1 MTNLTNNDIKILES
15 IFPYILNYYYV
26 GGYSL
31 EDSIKMGFYEAQL
44 LLKELIDCE
53 TERSIEYRERIK
65 NKVLNEINR
74 K

>member
-1 MTNLTNNDIKILES
+1 MSNLTNNDIKILES
-15 IFPYILNYYYV
+15 IFPYILNYYM

-65 NKVLNEINR
+65 NKVLNEIMM